1 MNKEEGILSFNRSM
15 EDKAY
20 DLLGDMLTARK
31 TASLLQAIEAEEA
44 QGNTAETDAFLERQ
58 DRKNLKLIDA
68 YARRQ
73 RIRRLFTKT
82 LPRVG
87 QIAAVIIALIALGGG
102 IAIAASD
109 TLRVQVM
116 RLLLEP
122 TEEYVRLSLVE
133 DESASF
139 DVPADWLGKNYPAY
153 LPKNVLLHRAIPLE
167 EMPTV
172 EYVDSRTQNIVF
184 RFHEFSADTVGNI
197 DIEGAVIKQIEVN
210 GYQAQLTKKGD
221 IISLYWSDGQV
232 YFLVTTIG
240 MTEEETLLIGRSV
253 RRIS

>member
-73 RIRRLFTKT
+73 KIRKLFTKT

-122 TEEYVRLSLVE
+122 TEEYVRLSLAE
-133 DESASF
+133 DEQASF
-139 DVPADWLGKNYPAY
+139 DVPAEWLGRNFPSYIPDSVEIY
-153 LPKNVLLHRAIPLE
+153 NILPLE
-167 EMPTV
+167 DTPGI
-172 EYVDSRTQNIVF
+172 EYADRQTQEIAL
-184 RFHEFSADTVGNI
+184 RFQEFSAGTTHVDN
-197 DIEGAVIKQIEVN
+197 EGAEVERADIN
-210 GYQAQLTKKGD
+210 GYQAQLMKKSN

-253 RRIS
+253 RRIK